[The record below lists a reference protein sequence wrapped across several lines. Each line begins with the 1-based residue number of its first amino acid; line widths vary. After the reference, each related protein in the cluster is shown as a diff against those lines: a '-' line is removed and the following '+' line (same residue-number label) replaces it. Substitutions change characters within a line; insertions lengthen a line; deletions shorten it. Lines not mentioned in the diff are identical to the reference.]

1 MDILKYI
8 TNKDVELSNDD
19 VNFEKLEKDIRKGY
33 VEEKSFRAE
42 LEEEW
47 KQKEADYKKQIADAT
62 SKYADMETSFNSMTE
77 KYNDITGKLKESNLT
92 NVILQNGF
100 NGADVEKVS
109 KLRTGVYSEVE
120 DDSQAVQKIKEE
132 YGKVF
137 FEDPTTKA
145 PDEDKFAT
153 NGNDSKK
160 DDIVITRNTSIK
172 NLMK

>member
-33 VEEKSFRAE
+33 VEEKTFRAE

-47 KQKEADYKKQIADAT
+47 KQKEADYKKQITDAT
-62 SKYADMETSFNSMTE
+62 NKYAEMETSFNSMTE
-77 KYNDITGKLKESNLT
+77 KYNDITNKLKASNLT
-92 NVILQNGF
+92 NVILENGF
-100 NGADVEKVS
+100 NGTDVEKVS
-109 KLRTGVYSEVE
+109 KLRTGVYSEIE
-120 DDSQAVQKIKEE
+120 DDTQAVAKIKDE

-145 PDEDKFAT
+145 PDENKFQT
-153 NGNDSKK
+153 NSNDSKQN
-160 DDIVITRNTSIK
+160 DIVITRNTSIK
-172 NLMK
+172 NLIK